1 MMAVEK
7 TVWSSCEEKIVENVK
22 TWTLRRVVAAE
33 HSLQDWEDLRP
44 AFHSGQ
50 SQDYKDN
57 HCD

>member
-7 TVWSSCEEKIVENVK
+7 TVWSSGEEKIVENVK

-44 AFHSGQ
+44 AFHSG
-50 SQDYKDN
+50 
-57 HCD
+57 